1 MRRRARLTVTLLALV
16 TLAGSFVGSS
26 PRDLALAADPI
37 SDAKAQKAAIERQ
50 LADQRARLASLQAS
64 AASLS
69 DQLDAAKAALAQV
82 TAEYDRVVRMLGQVR
97 QQVEEITAHL
107 AQLRSEIA
115 ALDEQLAVV
124 QDEIVAET
132 EALAAREALLEDHLR
147 AAYEHSQT
155 SLLEVMLSSDSL
167 DAATN
172 QVGYLLAMSEQD
184 RALADEIRVIREQLE
199 VKQDTLREGRR
210 ALREARIAASAEEA
224 LLKERQ
230 AELEALERR
239 TAELKAAA
247 ERKRAEQEAALNA
260 ALEAQGDVEAQIAA
274 NERAFAAAS
283 QLVNRLVAEQA
294 ALEEARRRA
303 AEEARRRSQNTS
315 ASGFRWPEAYPRIT
329 QEWGPTSFALE
340 PPYTYRGTYYPHFH
354 GGIDMASGC
363 GTPILASKAGVV
375 VASGQPLYPYDTGFG
390 VILDH
395 GGGIQTWYWH
405 MQPRVIVR
413 YGQVVNTGQV
423 IGYEGSTGFS
433 TGCHLHFAVN
443 DHGVW
448 ENPRRYLP

>member
-1 MRRRARLTVTLLALV
+1 MHNGTRNTPGRSGSAL
-16 TLAGSFVGSS
+16 
-26 PRDLALAADPI
+26 
-37 SDAKAQKAAIERQ
+37 
-50 LADQRARLASLQAS
+50 S
-64 AASLS
+64 A
-69 DQLDAAKAALAQV
+69 
-82 TAEYDRVVRMLGQVR
+82 
-97 QQVEEITAHL
+97 
-107 AQLRSEIA
+107 
-115 ALDEQLAVV
+115 
-124 QDEIVAET
+124 
-132 EALAAREALLEDHLR
+132 
-147 AAYEHSQT
+147 T
-155 SLLEVMLSSDSL
+155 S
-167 DAATN
+167 N
-172 QVGYLLAMSEQD
+172 C
-184 RALADEIRVIREQLE
+184 
-199 VKQDTLREGRR
+199 
-210 ALREARIAASAEEA
+210 
-224 LLKERQ
+224 
-230 AELEALERR
+230 
-239 TAELKAAA
+239 
-247 ERKRAEQEAALNA
+247 
-260 ALEAQGDVEAQIAA
+260 
-274 NERAFAAAS
+274 
-283 QLVNRLVAEQA
+283 
-294 ALEEARRRA
+294 A